1 MNKFEYKNLTP
12 FKWFVLENFPF
23 IEADFDALTEWQLFC
38 KLGKE
43 INKII
48 NSTNTLGIQVENL
61 TDYVKNYFDNLDVQ
75 DEINN
80 KLNEMAE
87 SGELQEIIA
96 QYLQLAGILSFNT
109 LNDMKN
115 SEHIIAGSFIKTFG
129 YDYFNDKK
137 GAFYK
142 ARNLKNT
149 DIVDNINIIALKN
162 ENLVA
167 ELIKEED
174 YIKKSYGEG
183 DHLGLGN
190 ETYTSKDS
198 NTSVVLSVRGNRA
211 STNPDIVTGA
221 SVFAPHN
228 SKETS
233 QYKGR
238 DSVAFFSANQ
248 GRNPYLYIAN
258 DNSIVY
264 GSNYVN
270 YPETAD
276 ISKIKVGMVIDT
288 NHNTPYSGLITEI
301 NTVEKRIYIEDSWY
315 SNGIAGIPENGY
327 GYSVGKIVKLWVSNK
342 AISLLKQFSQVEGTG
357 EEMNLKNE
365 ITDRKTKIVGY
376 DVVTSGEGKGYA
388 GYIART
394 GSAQFDQSS
403 VGRLERGFIA
413 ENTIEGFE
421 TWSENDDDY
430 LICSKDK
437 FGNTQNNRFSI
448 TNKGLMTNPIINHVS
463 IQTAD
468 QKPNFRYAMWIFDNT
483 EPMTYALPNNSDGS
497 YNYRFYTL
505 ISRSGKNVTISD
517 TGFVL
522 QGGKAVTYTA
532 IPQGNQNLWIRVSQ
546 T

>member
-1 MNKFEYKNLTP
+1 MPDISKIR
-12 FKWFVLENFPF
+12 LENNDYNIKDETARNE
-23 IEADFDALTEWQLFC
+23 IENTKTEF
-38 KLGKE
+38 
-43 INKII
+43 
-48 NSTNTLGIQVENL
+48 
-61 TDYVKNYFDNLDVQ
+61 KNNY
-75 DEINN
+75 I
-80 KLNEMAE
+80 
-87 SGELQEIIA
+87 
-96 QYLQLAGILSFNT
+96 T
-109 LNDMKN
+109 
-115 SEHIIAGSFIKTFG
+115 
-129 YDYFNDKK
+129 KK
-137 GAFYK
+137 GGK
-142 ARNLKNT
+142 A
-149 DIVDNINIIALKN
+149 
-162 ENLVA
+162 ENFGV
-167 ELIKEED
+167 
-174 YIKKSYGEG
+174 
-183 DHLGLGN
+183 GN

-233 QYKGR
+233 QYRGR

-248 GRNPYLYIAN
+248 GRKPYLYVAN
-258 DNSIVY
+258 DISIEY

-342 AISLLKQFSQVEGTG
+342 AISLLKQFPQVEGCG

-522 QGGKAVTYTA
+522 QGGRAVTYTA
-532 IPQGNQNLWIRVSQ
+532 ISHGTQNLWIRVSQ

>member
-1 MNKFEYKNLTP
+1 MNKFEFKNLTP

-48 NSTNTLGIQVENL
+48 DSQNIVGTEMEKISQAFVEL
-61 TDYVKNYFDNLDVQ
+61 QNYFENLDVQ
-75 DEINN
+75 EEINN

-87 SGELQEIIA
+87 DGTLAKII
-96 QYLQLAGILSFNT
+96 
-109 LNDMKN
+109 
-115 SEHIIAGSFIKTFG
+115 
-129 YDYFNDKK
+129 
-137 GAFYK
+137 
-142 ARNLKNT
+142 
-149 DIVDNINIIALKN
+149 N
-162 ENLVA
+162 ENIFNQLNESINELEKNKANNSDLDNYILNKNGKA
-167 ELIKEED
+167 ENF
-174 YIKKSYGEG
+174 GV
-183 DHLGLGN
+183 GN
-190 ETYTSKDS
+190 ETYTSPASD
-198 NTSVVLSVRGNRA
+198 TSVVMSVRGNRA
-211 STNPDIVTGA
+211 STNPQIPTGA
-221 SVFAPHN
+221 SVFAPQN
-228 SKETS
+228 SKQTS
-233 QYKGR
+233 QYRGR

-248 GRNPYLYIAN
+248 GRKPYLYVAN
-258 DNSIVY
+258 DNSIEY

-276 ISKIKVGMVIDT
+276 ISKIKVGMIIDT

-301 NTVEKRIYIEDSWY
+301 NTTEKRIYIEDSWY
-315 SNGIAGIPENGY
+315 SNGIAGLPENGF

-342 AISLLKQFSQVEGTG
+342 AISLLKQFDQVEGTG

-365 ITDRKTKIVGY
+365 ITNKKTKVVGY

-421 TWSENDDDY
+421 TWSDNDDDF
-430 LICSKDK
+430 LIISKDK
-437 FGNTQNNRFSI
+437 FGNTKNNRFSI
-448 TNKGLMTNPIINHVS
+448 TNKGLMTNPIINHVA
-463 IQTAD
+463 ITASE
-468 QKPNFRYAMWIFDNT
+468 QKPNFRYSMWIFDNT
-483 EPMTYALPNNSDGS
+483 EPMTYTLPDNSDGS
-497 YNYRFYTL
+497 YNYRLYTL
-505 ISRSGKNVTISD
+505 ISRSGKNVTISN

-532 IPQGNQNLWIRVSQ
+532 IPHGNNNLWIRVSQ